1 MITVL
6 VNPISGGGKAQK
18 ALYGIE
24 EVLKQENKAYIIKE
38 TRMPGEATRISE
50 EAVRDKHEAI
60 VVAGGD
66 GTMSEVLLGVKGS
79 DVSVIFAPC
88 GTGNDFV
95 KCLDIPSD
103 PVSAIKKQLSSP
115 VRRLDY
121 ATVNERAFLNVCGA
135 GFDVEVLKHFESHRH
150 NVAGMKAYL
159 LAIKDAFND
168 YKPMEVMI
176 SVDDRPFEE
185 KRLAILSIGNGVY
198 FGGGMKAVPGALP
211 NDGELN
217 LVMVNAI
224 KKWMIPFLLP
234 LFISGLHTKLKI
246 TTTMACKRVKITS
259 NGLTMQLDGEI
270 IQMENADVKIVPAGV
285 CARY

>member
-6 VNPISGGGKAQK
+6 VNPISGGGTAQK

-24 EVLKQENKAYIIKE
+24 EVLKQDKKAYVVKE
-38 TRMPGEATRISE
+38 TRMPGDATRTSE
-50 EAVRDKHEAI
+50 EAVKEKHEAI

-66 GTMSEVLLGVKGS
+66 GTMSEVLVGVKGT
-79 DVSVIFAPC
+79 DVAIIFAPC

-95 KCLDIPSD
+95 KCMGIPAE
-103 PVSAIKKQLSSP
+103 PVAAIKKQLSSP

-135 GFDVEVLKHFESHRH
+135 GFDVEVLKHFEMRRH
-150 NVAGMKAYL
+150 DIAGMKAYL

-168 YKPMEVMI
+168 YKPMDVMV
-176 SVDDRPFEE
+176 SVDDNPFEK

-211 NDGELN
+211 NDGKLN

-234 LFISGLHTKLKI
+234 LFITGLHVKLKV
-246 TTTMACKRVKITS
+246 TTTIACERVRIASK
-259 NGLTMQLDGEI
+259 GLTMQLDGEI
-270 IQMENADVKIVPAGV
+270 TEMENADVKIVPAGV
-285 CARY
+285 CAKY

>member
-6 VNPISGGGKAQK
+6 VNPVSGSGKAAR
-18 ALYGIE
+18 ALNGIE
-24 EVLKQENKAYIIKE
+24 EVLKSENKAYVVKE
-38 TRMPGEATRISE
+38 TLKSGDATRISE
-50 EAVRDKHEAI
+50 EAVKEKHEAI

-66 GTMSEVLLGVKGS
+66 GTMSEVLIGVKGT
-79 DVSVIFAPC
+79 DVAVIFAPC

-95 KCLDIPSD
+95 KCMNIPAD
-103 PVSAIKKQLSSP
+103 PVAAIKKQLSSP

-135 GFDVEVLKHFESHRH
+135 GFDVEVLKHFEKRRH

-159 LAIKDAFND
+159 LAIKDAFSD
-168 YKPMEVMI
+168 YKPMDIMV
-176 SVDDRPFEE
+176 SVDDQPFQK

-217 LVMVNAI
+217 LVMVNEI

-234 LFISGLHTKLKI
+234 LFITGLHTKLKI
-246 TTTMACKRVKITS
+246 TTTMACRRVQIASK
-259 NGLTMQLDGEI
+259 GLTMQLDGEI
-270 IQMENADVKIVPAGV
+270 IEMENADVKIVPAGV